1 MDERKTFLETL
12 QKTIRE
18 LQEAG
23 IITEEQLKQKI
34 DIPIGWFYSRDI
46 DRNIMSRTMDNI
58 CGKINPNYSQRTKI
72 KPFID
77 YVRICERNG
86 KIIVEVPGRDG
97 WTYFGLDDNSF
108 HKEGKISYF
117 SSDEFIQEMYKTII
131 ESKREKIKVKTKNL
145 SEEEISNIMEIMFDQ
160 KQQENETK
168 GLSISLSEMIENFG
182 EYYRYLHEE
191 KEQMQTE
198 SNEIQVVSGG
208 LIEQDVDQMDNTR
221 ARGNLGTGGN
231 GKTERVNEIYPF
243 EERDNIFR
251 SLKPIQ
257 IISFDSI
264 DENRQIQRGTYTSY
278 VYRNKRENG
287 GYFLI
292 SEPYKGD
299 KACRAVYL
307 TDEYINSLQ
316 EGEPNNDFWIDIART
331 YLELSGQDFH
341 DEKSTYTFKHR
352 ALDTYSA
359 KMKYIVSGE
368 IDPNVSRS
376 VIYSAK
382 MNLSQLFGIDINKK
396 KLTEIATQAIR
407 SEIEAA
413 RRFITPRIQEKGV
426 GGREE

>member
-46 DRNIMSRTMDNI
+46 DRNIMSKTMDNI
-58 CGKINPNYSQRTKI
+58 CSKINPNYSQKTKI

-77 YVRICERNG
+77 NVRICERNG

-97 WTYFGLDDNSF
+97 WTYFCLDDNCF
-108 HKEGKISYF
+108 HKEGKIAYF
-117 SSDEFIQEMYKTII
+117 SSEEFTQEMYKTII
-131 ESKREKIKVKTKNL
+131 ESKREKIKSKTKNL
-145 SEEEISNIMEIMFDQ
+145 SDEEISYIMEIMLDQ
-160 KQQENETK
+160 RQQENETK
-168 GLSISLSEMIENFG
+168 GISLSLVEMIENFG
-182 EYYRYLHEE
+182 EYYKYLYEE
-191 KEQMQTE
+191 KRQTE
-198 SNEIQVVSGG
+198 NNEIQVVSGG
-208 LIEQDVDQMDNTR
+208 LIEQDIDQMDNTR
-221 ARGNLGTGGN
+221 ARGNLGTVGN

-264 DENRQIQRGTYTSY
+264 DENRQVQRGTYTSY

-368 IDPNVSRS
+368 IDPNVSKS

-382 MNLSQLFGIDINKK
+382 MNLSQLFDADIDKK
-396 KLTEIATQAIR
+396 KMGEIAAKAIKR
-407 SEIEAA
+407 EMDAV
-413 RRFITPRIQEKGV
+413 RKFIVPRTEEKSV